1 MVRFKPSSGGT
12 RIGQSWRLIEMLID
26 RLDKTMLIQ
35 SRGTAKDS
43 VGAITPTW
51 TNRLSGVACAV
62 WPASAKTVNDYA
74 RRDIT
79 AQYEMATAT
88 DVSASAND
96 RVVVDGR
103 THVVVGYERF
113 ENATLSTPALYLVIT
128 GLRNSG

>member
-1 MVRFKPSSGGT
+1 
-12 RIGQSWRLIEMLID
+12 MLTD
-26 RLDKTMLIQ
+26 RLDKIMVIQ

-43 VGAITPTW
+43 VGAVTSVW
-51 TNRLSGVACAV
+51 SNRLTGVACAV

-79 AQYEMATAT
+79 AQYEIATAV

-103 THVVVGYERF
+103 THIVVGYERF
-113 ENATLSTPALYLVIT
+113 ENATLTTSKLYLVIT
-128 GLRNSG
+128 GMRNSG